1 MVGRFGRHVRQ
12 QLVGYVALF
21 VALGGVSYAAV
32 SLPRNSVGSA
42 QIRNG
47 QVKNADL
54 ARNSVSSAK
63 VKNGSLLASDFKVGQ
78 LPGGPPG
85 PQGPRGADGAP
96 GAPGAP
102 GAAAAS
108 MLMGRTSAALNSAGA
123 VEYLAPSGTSV
134 PAAFATVSMLSP
146 AQPTIARDFAIKL
159 SAAVLSPWSRNFE
172 FRIDGAS
179 TGFGCTVQPNATT
192 CTSEQATL
200 LIPAG
205 KSVAIQTSGPGVPG
219 AALAEFGWRA
229 TTP

>member
-1 MVGRFGRHVRQ
+1 MVGRLVGHVRQ

-54 ARNSVSSAK
+54 AGNSVSSAK
-63 VKNGSLLASDFKVGQ
+63 VKNGSLLAKDFRAGQ
-78 LPGGPPG
+78 LPAGRPG
-85 PQGPRGADGAP
+85 AQGPKGADGAP
-96 GAPGAP
+96 GAPGA
-102 GAAAAS
+102 GAAS
-108 MLMGRTSAALNSAGA
+108 MLMGRTSVALNSAAA
-123 VEYLAPSGTSV
+123 VEYLAPSGTSA
-134 PAAFATVSMLSP
+134 PAAFAAVSMLSP
-146 AQPTIARDFAIKL
+146 AQPTIARDFAVKL
-159 SAAVLSPWSRNFE
+159 SAAVVSPWSRSFE
-172 FRIDGAS
+172 FRIDGAA
-179 TGFGCTVQPNATT
+179 TGFGCTVQSNATT

-205 KSVAIQTSGPGVPG
+205 KSIAIQTSGPGVPG
-219 AALAEFGWRA
+219 AAMAEFGWRA